1 VRACIAIAQ
10 RVSALPLSWEG
21 GTWQLTLRPQLDPMP
36 QPVGDS
42 EWRVRF
48 SWDGVPF
55 ELVLTSGSAQAW
67 LGARF
72 PGLDL
77 PRLPDSFVA
86 AVVERACDSLA
97 GELAS
102 HRRANLQVDELV
114 RGPVCAAGLVHV
126 FDLEAVSQ
134 GQAVRA
140 RLSTDALGLT
150 LLADQVAHLQ
160 VARCETTFTD
170 LPIRLRAQVGAT
182 WLDAGRLSQLQRGD
196 VILVE
201 HPFGAADRALW
212 VGCSVGGFQARVDGA
227 MLLVQSLFGP
237 GADRMPVEEDSP
249 QDDHDLTSLDRLPL
263 RVVFDLGEVAMT
275 LGELQALQ
283 VGQSIELGRPLS
295 HAVRVR
301 VNGALV
307 ATGELVEIDG
317 RLGVTLSALSQRP
330 SASPSE
336 HEEGAGALPAD
347 DVRLEH
353 EREVP

>member
-1 VRACIAIAQ
+1 
-10 RVSALPLSWEG
+10 
-21 GTWQLTLRPQLDPMP
+21 
-36 QPVGDS
+36 
-42 EWRVRF
+42 
-48 SWDGVPF
+48 
-55 ELVLTSGSAQAW
+55 
-67 LGARF
+67 
-72 PGLDL
+72 
-77 PRLPDSFVA
+77 
-86 AVVERACDSLA
+86 
-97 GELAS
+97 
-102 HRRANLQVDELV
+102 
-114 RGPVCAAGLVHV
+114 
-126 FDLEAVSQ
+126 
-134 GQAVRA
+134 
-140 RLSTDALGLT
+140 
-150 LLADQVAHLQ
+150 
-160 VARCETTFTD
+160 
-170 LPIRLRAQVGAT
+170 
-182 WLDAGRLSQLQRGD
+182 
-196 VILVE
+196 
-201 HPFGAADRALW
+201 
-212 VGCSVGGFQARVDGA
+212 
-227 MLLVQSLFGP
+227 
-237 GADRMPVEEDSP
+237 MPVEEDSP